1 MFLKPTRS
9 GGHTYLQLVESFRN
23 EAGQPRQRTV
33 ATLGRLDEV
42 GGGVDSLLAGLL
54 RHKGLPAS
62 AASPPQ
68 LEFDAAL
75 SFVWAPV
82 RRCWVLAGFKM
93 LRASRRHW
101 CDAGVG
107 EARGVQASGLV
118 GVSLTA
124 VALALDHNGL
134 DVVQQPV
141 QQG

>member
-23 EAGQPRQRTV
+23 ASGQPRQRTV

-68 LEFDAAL
+68 VDFDAAL
-75 SFVWAPV
+75 SF
-82 RRCWVLAGFKM
+82 G
-93 LRASRRHW
+93 
-101 CDAGVG
+101 
-107 EARGVQASGLV
+107 
-118 GVSLTA
+118 
-124 VALALDHNGL
+124 
-134 DVVQQPV
+134 DV
-141 QQG
+141 